1 MPQQATRTTMPGKS
15 AGSTPLPLASLST
28 PSASSQAFTL
38 PTGVTKVP
46 CSGCWIKNAGYN
58 LDGTQNKDDVAI
70 LTNANPVPG
79 AGFVAAPTIG
89 ANPGQVLITIAPGT
103 ELFVDTDDATKLM
116 VQRITTLGTR
126 ADVYCSALR
135 GGQ

>member
-1 MPQQATRTTMPGKS
+1 MPQQATRQTMPGKS

-46 CSGCWIKNAGYN
+46 CAGCWIQNAAYN
-58 LDGTQNKDDVAI
+58 LDGTQNKDVVAI
-70 LTNANPVPG
+70 LANTNPAPG
-79 AGFVAAPTIG
+79 AGYVAAPTIG
-89 ANPGQVLITIAPGT
+89 ANPGQVLITIAPGV
-103 ELFVDTDDATKLM
+103 ELFVDTDDATKLTA
-116 VQRITTLGTR
+116 QRVTTLGTR
-126 ADVYCSALR
+126 SDVYCSPLR